1 MGIASDDYNAGL
13 GIVVGN
19 FPQEL
24 PCLFFCHIGHAAGVD
39 DENIGGRM
47 LVDGFGACLFEE
59 VADGGGLGEV
69 EFASEGDVGYF
80 FAGNVHFVC
89 VLLLVC
95 SAGKVT

>member
-1 MGIASDDYNAGL
+1 
-13 GIVVGN
+13 
-19 FPQEL
+19 
-24 PCLFFCHIGHAAGVD
+24 
-39 DENIGGRM
+39 M

-95 SAGKVT
+95 SSGKVT